1 MELMNSN
8 QSMQVSSS
16 YPITRPHGFDPT
28 PQEIKQHYRENKSLI
43 LSACCSAC
51 WSQIL
56 AINMSFLPRFLHTHT
71 CLCKKT
77 YMMMSSIM
85 CYYHLNISFTK
96 FLVIVLLA
104 AAASLHSCYA
114 QDGTGYICTRATYY
128 GSPDCIGSPST
139 LLSLSL
145 II

>member
-28 PQEIKQHYRENKSLI
+28 PQEIKQHQRENKSLI
-43 LSACCSAC
+43 LSAC

-56 AINMSFLPRFLHTHT
+56 AINMSFLTRFLHTHT